1 MKRIAIGLVALTA
14 IAGVAGV
21 IYLYSSLG
29 SIITRVITTVGS
41 EMVQAK
47 VELKGTDID
56 IENETGALREL
67 VVGNPEG
74 FKTESAFRMDKI
86 QLVLDWETID
96 GEAVHLKEIS
106 IQSPEVTYELG
117 ANGSNIDAIQ
127 RNVEAFVKK
136 YGGSSPPEEKD
147 EGEKTAETKLIID
160 HIDITGGQVH
170 VSTLLQDGQT
180 TALPLPDI
188 HLQDVGKKQNGA
200 TPGEVVQTI
209 VDALKIAI
217 LKAVLSQDLNKLK
230 DSAGKII
237 ENTTE
242 VVGDTLQK
250 GAEDVTNAM
259 NDIFGK

>member
-1 MKRIAIGLVALTA
+1 MKRIAIGLIALTA
-14 IAGVAGV
+14 IAAVAGV

-29 SIITRVITTVGS
+29 SIITRIITTVGS

-56 IENETGALREL
+56 IENGTGALRGL

-74 FKTESAFRMDKI
+74 FKTEFAFRMDKI
-86 QLVLDWETID
+86 KLALDWESID
-96 GEAVHLKEIS
+96 GEVIHINEIS
-106 IQSPEVTYELG
+106 IQAPEVTYEFG
-117 ANGSNIDAIQ
+117 ENGSNIEAIQ

-136 YGGSSPPEEKD
+136 YADSSSPEEKD
-147 EGEKTAETKLIID
+147 AGEKTTETKLIID
-160 HIDITGGQVH
+160 RIDITGGQVH
-170 VSTLLQDGQT
+170 VSTLLQDGET
-180 TALPLPDI
+180 TTLPLPDI

-242 VVGDTLQK
+242 VVGDTLEK
-250 GAEDVTNAM
+250 GAEGITDAM
-259 NDIFGK
+259 NNIFGK